1 MIINWTVEL
10 ETDFPDEE
18 IDAIVDD
25 AIAKNWDESQIRAA
39 IFNVVIGFDDEF
51 YFTWG
56 EKQTDEVYKEVM
68 QWINKRKS

>member
-1 MIINWTVEL
+1 MIIKWTAEL

-18 IDAIVDD
+18 IDAIADE
-25 AIAKNWDESQIRAA
+25 AIVKNWDESHIRTA

-56 EKQTDEVYKEVM
+56 EKQTDEIY
-68 QWINKRKS
+68 NKVRQRMKAR